1 MPYFYRYNPC
11 ENRDFLIASGL
22 ITPSS
27 DIKSGEI
34 WQTAHLL
41 TTTAAAYCS
50 EHRLHPT
57 WVCAW
62 FGSKQPSECY
72 SEAAMLGSMALVETW
87 NKRGGR
93 S

>member
-11 ENRDFLIASGL
+11 ENRDFLLASGL
-22 ITPSS
+22 LTLTSVPNA
-27 DIKSGEI
+27 GVI

-41 TTTAAAYCS
+41 TTTAAAFCC
-50 EHRLHPT
+50 EHRLHTT

-72 SEAAMLGSMALVETW
+72 SEAAMLGSMALVET
-87 NKRGGR
+87 
-93 S
+93 